1 MRTIY
6 SPQVRRILREQRLRK
21 VMAAAKPTLWMCVYL
36 AILAV
41 WMTLP

>member
-6 SPQVRRILREQRLRK
+6 SPQVRRILREQRLRRLT
-21 VMAAAKPTLWMCVYL
+21 AAAKPALWCCAYL